1 MFDTE
6 FIKLFYVI
14 NLLYMYEDERCSV
27 MSLSVNNGQYIQQP
41 AFKGKFA
48 RTEQGNTYYK
58 TNAGTVAGG
67 VMAGVAA
74 LPWLNRLSF
83 KEVPPL
89 DIDSKAFMKESG
101 MEDVF
106 KAFGVKD
113 LDDALNKAN
122 KSGIRMKK
130 YAIPFALIAAACTL
144 GCGMLVDNIRNKK
157 AKETADYT
165 AQVGVHN
172 ALMNGD
178 SVALSNK
185 GRTYYDS
192 NVGKKYGAL
201 LGAGCGLIES
211 IMSAG
216 KFKPIGLLNMIPMA
230 IGGLI
235 MGAITDH
242 CTNNS
247 AKKNA

>member
-1 MFDTE
+1 
-6 FIKLFYVI
+6 
-14 NLLYMYEDERCSV
+14 
-27 MSLSVNNGQYIQQP
+27 MSLSISNNSYVQQP
-41 AFKGKFA
+41 AFRGKFEK
-48 RTEQGNTYYK
+48 TEQGNPYYK
-58 TNAGTVAGG
+58 TNSGTVAGG

-74 LPWLNRLSF
+74 CSWLKWLNF
-83 KEVPPL
+83 KEVPEL
-89 DIDSKAFMKESG
+89 DDKAKAFMKESG
-101 MEDVF
+101 LEDVY

-113 LDDALNKAN
+113 INKALNEEYKQKNIQGA
-122 KSGIRMKK
+122 RLKK
-130 YAIPFALIAAACTL
+130 LAIPFAVVAAACTL

-157 AKETADYT
+157 AKEMADYT

-172 ALMNGD
+172 ALMSGD

-192 NVGKKYGAL
+192 NIGKKYGAF
-201 LGAGCGLIES
+201 LGAGCGLIDS
-211 IMSAG
+211 VMSTG

-242 CTNNS
+242 FTNSN

>member
-1 MFDTE
+1 
-6 FIKLFYVI
+6 
-14 NLLYMYEDERCSV
+14 
-27 MSLSVNNGQYIQQP
+27 MSLSISNNSYVQQP
-41 AFKGKFA
+41 AFRGKFEK
-48 RTEQGNTYYK
+48 TEQGNPYYK
-58 TNAGTVAGG
+58 TNSGTVAGG

-74 LPWLNRLSF
+74 LPWLSKLSF
-83 KEVPPL
+83 KEVPAL
-89 DIDSKAFMKESG
+89 DVDSKTFMKESG
-101 MEDVF
+101 MEDMF
-106 KAFGVKD
+106 KAFGVND

-122 KSGIRMKK
+122 KNGVRLKK
-130 YAIPFALIAAACTL
+130 YAVPFALVAAACSL

-172 ALMNGD
+172 ALMSGD

-192 NVGKKYGAL
+192 NIGKKYGAF
-201 LGAGCGLIES
+201 LGAGCGLIDS
-211 IMSAG
+211 VMSTG

-242 CTNNS
+242 FTNSN

>member
-1 MFDTE
+1 
-6 FIKLFYVI
+6 
-14 NLLYMYEDERCSV
+14 
-27 MSLSVNNGQYIQQP
+27 MSLSVNNCPYTQQP
-41 AFKGKFA
+41 AFRGKFE
-48 RTEQGNTYYK
+48 RTEQGNPYYK

-67 VMAGVAA
+67 VMAGVAT
-74 LPWLNRLSF
+74 LPWLSKLRF
-83 KEVPPL
+83 KEIPEF
-89 DIDSKAFMKESG
+89 DIDSKTFMKESG
-101 MEDVF
+101 MEGMF
-106 KAFGVKD
+106 KTFGVKD

-122 KSGIRMKK
+122 KNGMRLKK
-130 YAIPFALIAAACTL
+130 FAIPFALIAAACTL
-144 GCGMLVDNIRNKK
+144 GCGMLVDSIRNKK
-157 AKETADYT
+157 AQKTADYT

-172 ALMNGD
+172 AVMNGD

-192 NVGKKYGAL
+192 NTGKKYGAL

-211 IMSAG
+211 IMTAG

-242 CTNNS
+242 YTNSS

>member
-1 MFDTE
+1 
-6 FIKLFYVI
+6 
-14 NLLYMYEDERCSV
+14 
-27 MSLSVNNGQYIQQP
+27 MSLSISNNSYVQQP
-41 AFKGKFA
+41 AFRGKFEK
-48 RTEQGNTYYK
+48 TEQGNPYYK
-58 TNAGTVAGG
+58 TNSGTVAGG

-74 LPWLNRLSF
+74 LSWLKWLNF
-83 KEVPPL
+83 KEVPEL
-89 DIDSKAFMKESG
+89 DDKAKAFMKESG
-101 MEDVF
+101 LEDVY

-113 LDDALNKAN
+113 INKVLNEEYKQKN
-122 KSGIRMKK
+122 KQGARLKK
-130 YAIPFALIAAACTL
+130 LAIPFALVAAACSL

-157 AKETADYT
+157 AKETADFT
-165 AQVGVHN
+165 AKVGVRN
-172 ALMNGD
+172 AIMNGD

-211 IMSAG
+211 VMSAG

-242 CTNNS
+242 FTNSN

>member
-1 MFDTE
+1 
-6 FIKLFYVI
+6 
-14 NLLYMYEDERCSV
+14 
-27 MSLSVNNGQYIQQP
+27 MSLSISNNSYVQQP
-41 AFKGKFA
+41 AFRGKFEK
-48 RTEQGNTYYK
+48 TEQGNPYYK
-58 TNAGTVAGG
+58 TNSGTVAGG

-74 LPWLNRLSF
+74 CSWLKWLNF
-83 KEVPPL
+83 KEVPEL
-89 DIDSKAFMKESG
+89 DDKAKAFMKESG
-101 MEDVF
+101 LEDVY

-113 LDDALNKAN
+113 INKALNEEYKQKNIQGA
-122 KSGIRMKK
+122 RLKK
-130 YAIPFALIAAACTL
+130 LAIPFAVVAAACTL

-172 ALMNGD
+172 ALMSGD

-192 NVGKKYGAL
+192 NIGKKYGAF
-201 LGAGCGLIES
+201 LGAGCGLIDS
-211 IMSAG
+211 VMSTG

-242 CTNNS
+242 FTNSN

>member
-1 MFDTE
+1 
-6 FIKLFYVI
+6 
-14 NLLYMYEDERCSV
+14 
-27 MSLSVNNGQYIQQP
+27 MSLSVNNGPYTQQP
-41 AFKGKFA
+41 AFRGKFE
-48 RTEQGNTYYK
+48 RTEQGNPYYK

-74 LPWLNRLSF
+74 LPWLSKLGF
-83 KEVPPL
+83 KETPAL
-89 DIDSKAFMKESG
+89 DNDAKAIMKESG
-101 MEDVF
+101 MEDMF
-106 KAFGVKD
+106 KKFGMKD
-113 LDDALNKAN
+113 IDEALKEGNKN
-122 KSGIRMKK
+122 GMRLKK
-130 YAIPFALIAAACTL
+130 FAIPFALIAAACTL

-157 AKETADYT
+157 AQETADYT
-165 AQVGVHN
+165 AQVGVRN
-172 ALMNGD
+172 AVMNGD
-178 SVALSNK
+178 SVVLSNK

-192 NVGKKYGAL
+192 NTGKKYGAL

-211 IMSAG
+211 VMTAG

-242 CTNNS
+242 YTNSS

>member
-1 MFDTE
+1 
-6 FIKLFYVI
+6 
-14 NLLYMYEDERCSV
+14 
-27 MSLSVNNGQYIQQP
+27 MSLSISNNSYVQQP
-41 AFKGKFA
+41 AFRGKFEK
-48 RTEQGNTYYK
+48 TEQGNPYYK
-58 TNAGTVAGG
+58 TNSGTVAGG

-74 LPWLNRLSF
+74 LSWLKWLNF
-83 KEVPPL
+83 KEVPEL
-89 DIDSKAFMKESG
+89 DDKAKAFMKESG
-101 MEDVF
+101 LEDVY

-113 LDDALNKAN
+113 INKVLNEEYKQKN
-122 KSGIRMKK
+122 KQGARLKK
-130 YAIPFALIAAACTL
+130 LAIPFAVVAAACTL

-157 AKETADYT
+157 AKETADFT
-165 AQVGVHN
+165 AKVGVRN
-172 ALMNGD
+172 AIMNGD

-201 LGAGCGLIES
+201 LGAGCGLIDS
-211 IMSAG
+211 VMSTG
-216 KFKPIGLLNMIPMA
+216 KFKPVGLLNMIPMA

-242 CTNNS
+242 FTNSN

>member
-1 MFDTE
+1 
-6 FIKLFYVI
+6 
-14 NLLYMYEDERCSV
+14 
-27 MSLSVNNGQYIQQP
+27 MSLSVNNGPYTQQP
-41 AFKGKFA
+41 AFRGKFE
-48 RTEQGNTYYK
+48 RTEQGNPYYK

-67 VMAGVAA
+67 VMAGVATWS
-74 LPWLNRLSF
+74 WLKRLNF
-83 KEVPPL
+83 QEVPEL
-89 DIDSKAFMKESG
+89 DDKAKAFMKESG
-101 MEDVF
+101 MEDVY
-106 KAFGVKD
+106 KAFGIKD
-113 LDDALNKAN
+113 INKALKEEN
-122 KSGIRMKK
+122 KQAARLKK
-130 YAIPFALIAAACTL
+130 LAIPFAAVAAACTL
-144 GCGMLVDNIRNKK
+144 GCGMLVDSIRNKK
-157 AKETADYT
+157 AKETADFT

-172 ALMNGD
+172 AMMNGD

-192 NVGKKYGAL
+192 NTGKKYGAL

-211 IMSAG
+211 IMTAG

-242 CTNNS
+242 YTNSS

>member
-1 MFDTE
+1 
-6 FIKLFYVI
+6 
-14 NLLYMYEDERCSV
+14 
-27 MSLSVNNGQYIQQP
+27 MSLSVNNGQYTQQP
-41 AFKGKFA
+41 AFRGKFE
-48 RTEQGNTYYK
+48 RTEQGNPYYK

-67 VMAGVAA
+67 VMAGVATWS
-74 LPWLNRLSF
+74 WLKRLNF
-83 KEVPPL
+83 KEVPEL
-89 DIDSKAFMKESG
+89 DDKAKAFMKESG
-101 MEDVF
+101 MEDVY
-106 KAFGVKD
+106 KAFGIKD
-113 LDDALNKAN
+113 INKALKEEN
-122 KSGIRMKK
+122 KQAARLKK
-130 YAIPFALIAAACTL
+130 FAIPFALIAAACTL

-157 AKETADYT
+157 AQETADYT
-165 AQVGVHN
+165 AQVGVRN
-172 ALMNGD
+172 AVMNGD

-192 NVGKKYGAL
+192 NAGKKYGAL

-211 IMSAG
+211 IMTAG

-242 CTNNS
+242 YTNSS

>member
-1 MFDTE
+1 
-6 FIKLFYVI
+6 
-14 NLLYMYEDERCSV
+14 
-27 MSLSVNNGQYIQQP
+27 MSLSVNNGPYTQQP
-41 AFKGKFA
+41 AFRGKFE
-48 RTEQGNTYYK
+48 RTEQGNSYYK

-67 VMAGVAA
+67 VMAGVAT
-74 LPWLNRLSF
+74 LPWLSKLGF
-83 KEVPPL
+83 KETPAL
-89 DIDSKAFMKESG
+89 DDEAKSIMKEAGMDDMFKKFGLKDIDEAFKE
-101 MEDVF
+101 
-106 KAFGVKD
+106 
-113 LDDALNKAN
+113 AN
-122 KSGIRMKK
+122 KNGMRLKK
-130 YAIPFALIAAACTL
+130 YAIPFALVAAACTL

-165 AQVGVHN
+165 AQVGVKN
-172 ALMNGD
+172 AIMNGD

-192 NVGKKYGAL
+192 NAGKKYGAL

-211 IMSAG
+211 IMTAG

-242 CTNNS
+242 YTNSS

>member
-1 MFDTE
+1 
-6 FIKLFYVI
+6 
-14 NLLYMYEDERCSV
+14 
-27 MSLSVNNGQYIQQP
+27 MSLSVNNGPYTQQP
-41 AFKGKFA
+41 VFRGKFE
-48 RTEQGNTYYK
+48 RTEQGNPYYK

-67 VMAGVAA
+67 VMAGVAT
-74 LPWLNRLSF
+74 LPWLSKLGF
-83 KEVPPL
+83 KETPAL
-89 DIDSKAFMKESG
+89 DDEAKSIMKEAGMDDMFKKFGLKDIDEAFKE
-101 MEDVF
+101 
-106 KAFGVKD
+106 
-113 LDDALNKAN
+113 AN
-122 KSGIRMKK
+122 KNGMRLKK

-157 AKETADYT
+157 AQETADYT
-165 AQVGVHN
+165 AQVGVRN
-172 ALMNGD
+172 AVMNGD

-192 NVGKKYGAL
+192 NAGKKYGAL

-211 IMSAG
+211 IMTAG

-242 CTNNS
+242 YTNSS

>member
-1 MFDTE
+1 
-6 FIKLFYVI
+6 
-14 NLLYMYEDERCSV
+14 
-27 MSLSVNNGQYIQQP
+27 MSLSISNNSYVQQP
-41 AFKGKFA
+41 AFRGKFEK
-48 RTEQGNTYYK
+48 TEQGNPYYK
-58 TNAGTVAGG
+58 TNSGTVAGG

-74 LPWLNRLSF
+74 LSWLKWLNF
-83 KEVPPL
+83 KEVPEL
-89 DIDSKAFMKESG
+89 DDKAKAFMKESG
-101 MEDVF
+101 LEDVY

-113 LDDALNKAN
+113 INKVLNEEYKQKN
-122 KSGIRMKK
+122 KQGARLKK
-130 YAIPFALIAAACTL
+130 LAIPFAVVAAACTL

-157 AKETADYT
+157 AKETADFT
-165 AQVGVHN
+165 AKVGVRN
-172 ALMNGD
+172 AIMNGD

-192 NVGKKYGAL
+192 NVGKKYGAF
-201 LGAGCGLIES
+201 LGAGCGLIDS
-211 IMSAG
+211 VMSTG

-242 CTNNS
+242 FTNSN

>member
-1 MFDTE
+1 
-6 FIKLFYVI
+6 
-14 NLLYMYEDERCSV
+14 
-27 MSLSVNNGQYIQQP
+27 MSLSVNNGPYTQQP
-41 AFKGKFA
+41 AFRGKFE
-48 RTEQGNTYYK
+48 RTEQGNSYYK

-67 VMAGVAA
+67 VMAGVAI
-74 LPWLNRLSF
+74 LPWLSKLGF
-83 KEVPPL
+83 KEAPAL
-89 DIDSKAFMKESG
+89 DDEAKSIMKEAGMDDMFKKFGLKDIDEAFKE
-101 MEDVF
+101 
-106 KAFGVKD
+106 
-113 LDDALNKAN
+113 AN
-122 KSGIRMKK
+122 KNGMRLKK
-130 YAIPFALIAAACTL
+130 YAIPFALVAAACTL

-165 AQVGVHN
+165 AQVGVKN
-172 ALMNGD
+172 AIMNGD

-192 NVGKKYGAL
+192 NAGKKYGAL

-211 IMSAG
+211 IMTAG

-242 CTNNS
+242 YTNSS

>member
-1 MFDTE
+1 
-6 FIKLFYVI
+6 
-14 NLLYMYEDERCSV
+14 
-27 MSLSVNNGQYIQQP
+27 MSLSVNNYLYTQQP
-41 AFKGKFA
+41 AFRGKFE
-48 RTEQGNTYYK
+48 RTEQGNPYYK

-74 LPWLNRLSF
+74 LYWLSKLSF
-83 KEVPPL
+83 KEVPAL
-89 DIDSKAFMKESG
+89 GKDEKAILKESG
-101 MEDVF
+101 MEDMF
-106 KAFGVKD
+106 KTFGMKD
-113 LDDALNKAN
+113 IDEALKEGNKN
-122 KSGIRMKK
+122 GMRLKK
-130 YAIPFALIAAACTL
+130 FAIPFALIAAACTL

-157 AKETADYT
+157 AQTTADYT

-172 ALMNGD
+172 AVMNGD

-192 NVGKKYGAL
+192 NTGKKYGAL

-242 CTNNS
+242 YTNSS